1 MKNISLVFIIALL
14 VLGCGQPQQAD
25 LDQAKKFM
33 EGDSLTAPDTAKAI
47 SYFES
52 AANGGNSEAM
62 YYLAYYHQYGIGVD
76 KSGELALDWYRRSAE
91 ANYPRAQNK
100 MGMIYY
106 TGSGAD
112 QDYAEALKW
121 FTKSAKQGYDQAQ
134 YMLGKIYSLGR
145 GVEPDTTKA
154 IMWLKKAVAGG
165 HPYPEFLL
173 GKLLYETGDL
183 EQAYEWVKK
192 SADKG
197 VGHAKEL
204 LEKMGS

>member
-1 MKNISLVFIIALL
+1 MKNISLVFVIALL
-14 VLGCGQPQQAD
+14 VLGCGQPQQTD
-25 LDQAKKFM
+25 LDQAKKYM

-52 AANGGNSEAM
+52 AANGGNGEAM
-62 YYLAYYHQYGIGVD
+62 YYLAYYHQYGIGVE
-76 KSGELALDWYRRSAE
+76 KSGEQALNW
-91 ANYPRAQNK
+91 YPRSQNK

-112 QDYAEALKW
+112 QDYAQALKW

-134 YMLGKIYSLGR
+134 YMLGKVYSLGR
-145 GVEPDTTKA
+145 GVEPDTSKA
-154 IMWLKKAVAGG
+154 IKWLKKAVKGG

-173 GKLLYETGDL
+173 GKLLYETGKTD
-183 EQAYEWVKK
+183 EAYEWVKK

-204 LEKMGS
+204 LEKMDS